1 MGRPSKDGGGV
12 VVALEPITIK
22 RESLSAQI
30 IKSLTEYFFSGSML
44 AGSKLP
50 SERQLAETLGVSRS
64 AVRDAIQ
71 SLGLLGIVEIRQGD
85 GTYLRSSGSDLLPR
99 VIEWGLFLGERR
111 VMDLVEARQQV
122 EISLAGLAARRRT
135 DEDVAAL
142 RSLLEEMDAIE
153 ERADFVEVDVRFH
166 ATIAAAA
173 RNTVLSDVLSN
184 ITSLIRVWMAR
195 SLEAAGE
202 TRTSNAEHRAV
213 VEAIAAGDH
222 RAAQSAMR
230 THMRRAEQ
238 RLRRTLGDLPD
249 AGAPFADEGGDTR
262 RTIRTS

>member
-1 MGRPSKDGGGV
+1 MGRPPKNS
-12 VVALEPITIK
+12 AEAPPLELSGIK

-30 IKSLTEYFFSGSML
+30 IKSLTEYFFSGSLL

-71 SLGLLGIVEIRQGD
+71 SLGLLGVVDIRQGD
-85 GTYLRSSGSDLLPR
+85 GTYLRDTGSELLPR

-135 DEDVAAL
+135 DDDVAAL
-142 RSLLEEMDAIE
+142 RAILEQMDNASGPE
-153 ERADFVEVDVRFH
+153 EFVRLDISFH
-166 ATIAAAA
+166 AAIAKAA
-173 RNTVLSDVLSN
+173 RNSVLADVLSN
-184 ITSLIRVWMAR
+184 ITSLIRVWMSR
-195 SLEAAGE
+195 SIEAAGE
-202 TRTSNAEHRAV
+202 TVTSNDEHRIAFD
-213 VEAIAAGDH
+213 AIAAGDF

-230 THMRRAEQ
+230 AHMRRAEQ
-238 RLRRTLGDLPD
+238 RLRRTLGHIPTEPSHLPAFHED
-249 AGAPFADEGGDTR
+249 DRLTPG
-262 RTIRTS
+262 

>member
-1 MGRPSKDGGGV
+1 MGRPSKDGAV
-12 VVALEPITIK
+12 VVALEPITLK

-30 IKSLTEYFFSGSML
+30 IKSLTEYFFSGTML

-85 GTYLRSSGSDLLPR
+85 GTYLRSSGSELLPR

-111 VMDLVEARQQV
+111 VMEMVEARQQM

-135 DEDVAAL
+135 DADIAVLTDLIE
-142 RSLLEEMDAIE
+142 RMDAAAEHGEFIE
-153 ERADFVEVDVRFH
+153 LDVEFH
-166 ATIAAAA
+166 AAIGDAA

-184 ITSLIRVWMAR
+184 IRSLIRVWMAR

-202 TRTSNAEHRAV
+202 TRTSNEEHKSV
-213 VEAIAAGDH
+213 LTAIVAGDH
-222 RAAQSAMR
+222 RTAQTAMR

-249 AGAPFADEGGDTR
+249 AGAPGEAGGDAR
-262 RTIRTS
+262 RTARIS

>member
-1 MGRPSKDGGGV
+1 MGRPPKDGGI
-12 VVALEPITIK
+12 VVALEPITLK
-22 RESLSAQI
+22 RESLSSQI

-85 GTYLRSSGSDLLPR
+85 GTYLRSSGSELLPR

-111 VMDLVEARQQV
+111 VMDLIEARQQM

-135 DEDVAAL
+135 DEEVARLAELIDLMDGTEDRVEFIELDV
-142 RSLLEEMDAIE
+142 E
-153 ERADFVEVDVRFH
+153 FH
-166 ATIAAAA
+166 ATIGTAA

-184 ITSLIRVWMAR
+184 IHSLIRVWMSR

-202 TRTSNAEHRAV
+202 TKTSNDEHRLV
-213 VEAIAAGDH
+213 FEAIAAGDH

-238 RLRRTLGDLPD
+238 RLRKTLGDLPD
-249 AGAPFADEGGDTR
+249 AGQSGATGGGDAR
-262 RTIRTS
+262 RSIRST

>member
-1 MGRPSKDGGGV
+1 MGRPSKDGAV
-12 VVALEPITIK
+12 VVTLEPITLK

-30 IKSLTEYFFSGSML
+30 IKSLTEYFFSGAML

-85 GTYLRSSGSDLLPR
+85 GTYLRSSGSELLPR

-111 VMDLVEARQQV
+111 VMEMVEARRV
-122 EISLAGLAARRRT
+122 MEISLAGLAARRRT
-135 DEDVAAL
+135 DTDIG
-142 RSLLEEMDAIE
+142 LLTDLIDRMDAAADRAQFIE
-153 ERADFVEVDVRFH
+153 LDVEFH
-166 ATIAAAA
+166 AAIGAAA
-173 RNTVLSDVLSN
+173 RNAVLSDVLSN
-184 ITSLIRVWMAR
+184 IRSLIRVWMAR

-202 TRTSNAEHRAV
+202 TRTSNDEHRAV
-213 VEAIAAGDH
+213 LTAIITGDH
-222 RAAQSAMR
+222 RKAQTAMR

-238 RLRRTLGDLPD
+238 RLRKTLGDLPD
-249 AGAPFADEGGDTR
+249 AGTLLTEGGDAR
-262 RTIRTS
+262 RPAKTS